1 MGLSRQ
7 RYWGEPFPVLFS
19 EDGEIKV
26 LKEEELPLLLPKL
39 DNIKPSG
46 TGESPLANAH
56 DWLYVEID
64 GKQYRRETNTMPQLA
79 GSSWYYIG
87 YLLKNEQG
95 MIPLN
100 SIEAKEEIAKWLPVD
115 LYIGGKEH
123 AVGHLLYSRFWHKFL
138 YDIGLVQSPEP
149 FKKLVNQGMIL
160 GDNGVKMSKSLG
172 NVVNPDDIVKS
183 HGADSLRLYEMF
195 MGPLESDKPWNTNSL
210 DGSKRFLDR
219 VYRMYHQFEITNENV
234 KELDYVY
241 HQTIK
246 KVTEDYE
253 KLSFNTA
260 ISQMMIFV
268 NETYK
273 LEKIDREKAINFL
286 KLLNPIAPHLTEEL
300 NQVILNNEEEILY
313 SKWPTYD
320 PQMIVLAEVEMV
332 FQVNGR
338 VRAKERVP
346 RDLSEAE
353 LKQIA
358 FGLENVKAHLDGL
371 NVLKVIIIPNKLV
384 NIVAK

>member
-1 MGLSRQ
+1 
-7 RYWGEPFPVLFS
+7 
-19 EDGEIKV
+19 
-26 LKEEELPLLLPKL
+26 
-39 DNIKPSG
+39 
-46 TGESPLANAH
+46 
-56 DWLYVEID
+56 
-64 GKQYRRETNTMPQLA
+64 
-79 GSSWYYIG
+79 
-87 YLLKNEQG
+87 
-95 MIPLN
+95 
-100 SIEAKEEIAKWLPVD
+100 
-115 LYIGGKEH
+115 
-123 AVGHLLYSRFWHKFL
+123 
-138 YDIGLVQSPEP
+138 
-149 FKKLVNQGMIL
+149 
-160 GDNGVKMSKSLG
+160 
-172 NVVNPDDIVKS
+172 
-183 HGADSLRLYEMF
+183 
-195 MGPLESDKPWNTNSL
+195 
-210 DGSKRFLDR
+210 
-219 VYRMYHQFEITNENV
+219 
-234 KELDYVY
+234 
-241 HQTIK
+241 
-246 KVTEDYE
+246 
-253 KLSFNTA
+253 
-260 ISQMMIFV
+260 MMIFV

>member
-1 MGLSRQ
+1 
-7 RYWGEPFPVLFS
+7 
-19 EDGEIKV
+19 
-26 LKEEELPLLLPKL
+26 
-39 DNIKPSG
+39 
-46 TGESPLANAH
+46 
-56 DWLYVEID
+56 
-64 GKQYRRETNTMPQLA
+64 
-79 GSSWYYIG
+79 
-87 YLLKNEQG
+87 
-95 MIPLN
+95 
-100 SIEAKEEIAKWLPVD
+100 
-115 LYIGGKEH
+115 
-123 AVGHLLYSRFWHKFL
+123 
-138 YDIGLVQSPEP
+138 
-149 FKKLVNQGMIL
+149 
-160 GDNGVKMSKSLG
+160 MSKSLG

-183 HGADSLRLYEMF
+183 HGADALRLYEMF

-210 DGSKRFLDR
+210 EGSKRFLDR
-219 VYRMYHQFEITNENV
+219 VYRMFNQFEITSENV

-268 NETYK
+268 NEVYK
-273 LEKIDREKAINFL
+273 VERIDREKAKIFL
-286 KLLNPIAPHLTEEL
+286 QLLNPIAPHLTEEL
-300 NQVILNNEEEILY
+300 NQEVLNNEEEILY
-313 SKWPTYD
+313 SKWPIYD

-338 VRAKERVP
+338 VRAKEQVP
-346 RDLSEAE
+346 RDLSDQE

-358 FGLENVKAHLDGL
+358 FGLDNVKAHLEGL

>member
-1 MGLSRQ
+1 
-7 RYWGEPFPVLFS
+7 
-19 EDGEIKV
+19 
-26 LKEEELPLLLPKL
+26 
-39 DNIKPSG
+39 
-46 TGESPLANAH
+46 
-56 DWLYVEID
+56 
-64 GKQYRRETNTMPQLA
+64 
-79 GSSWYYIG
+79 
-87 YLLKNEQG
+87 
-95 MIPLN
+95 
-100 SIEAKEEIAKWLPVD
+100 
-115 LYIGGKEH
+115 
-123 AVGHLLYSRFWHKFL
+123 
-138 YDIGLVQSPEP
+138 
-149 FKKLVNQGMIL
+149 
-160 GDNGVKMSKSLG
+160 
-172 NVVNPDDIVKS
+172 
-183 HGADSLRLYEMF
+183 
-195 MGPLESDKPWNTNSL
+195 
-210 DGSKRFLDR
+210 
-219 VYRMYHQFEITNENV
+219 MYHQFEITNENV